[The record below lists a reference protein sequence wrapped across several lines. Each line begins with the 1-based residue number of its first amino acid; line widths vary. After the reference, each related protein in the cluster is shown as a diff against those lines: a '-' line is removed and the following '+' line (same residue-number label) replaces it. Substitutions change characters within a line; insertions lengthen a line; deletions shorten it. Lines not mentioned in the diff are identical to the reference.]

1 MLCSYLQSQ
10 GFYVTRQRII
20 DSFLRVNGAPA
31 EFGRQRIERRPYSV
45 PGPNSL
51 WHHDGNHSTHIE
63 LQLGVPSD
71 KLPMNS
77 SDPLEDHHPRI
88 S

>member
-1 MLCSYLQSQ
+1 MLCSHLQSQ

-20 DSFLRVNGAPA
+20 DSFLRDNGATA

-51 WHHDGNHSTHIE
+51 WHHDGNHTLIRWKIITHA
-63 LQLGVPSD
+63 LVDGFSRLVVGVHVV
-71 KLPMNS
+71 NS
-77 SDPLEDHHPRI
+77 N
-88 S
+88 